1 MNRLRPSAC
10 TFGKGRDGF
19 SLIELLVVVSIIA
32 VLAGM
37 LLPAIGMVRD
47 AARSVSCRNQLRQ
60 LIVAELTY
68 AGEQEGRFTPT
79 NLDSSLPGSSQ
90 TYWPSLLANADVID
104 EKAAGYGDLRLGIF
118 HCPVVQTSQM
128 QHGGG
133 FGLVRTWTMANHR
146 YQSGSGGQC
155 YRLGNPGAM
164 ALIMDTW
171 FGPTASAYRP
181 FSTHIEVAC
190 GRCTNWATSAQGV
203 GAARH
208 RGLVNLACLDG
219 HIEGRSSAT
228 LAADPA
234 IWGH

>member
-1 MNRLRPSAC
+1 MKRQPSSAC
-10 TFGKGRDGF
+10 NIAAGHSGF

-37 LLPAIGMVRD
+37 LLPAIGMVRE
-47 AARSVSCRNQLRQ
+47 AARSVGCRNQLRQ
-60 LIVAELTY
+60 LIIAELTY
-68 AGEQEGRFTPT
+68 AGEQDGRFTPT
-79 NLDSSLPGSSQ
+79 NLDTSASGSSQ

-118 HCPVVQTSQM
+118 HCPSVQIAQM

-133 FGLVRTWTMANHR
+133 YGLVRTWTMSNHR

-155 YRLGNPGAM
+155 YRLGHPGAL

-181 FSTHIEVAC
+181 FSTHNEVAC
-190 GRCTNWATSAQGV
+190 ARCTDWATSPQGV

-208 RGLVNLACLDG
+208 RDQVNLACLDG
-219 HIEGRSSAT
+219 HVEGRTSAA
-228 LAADPA
+228 LAADA
-234 IWGH
+234 AVWGH